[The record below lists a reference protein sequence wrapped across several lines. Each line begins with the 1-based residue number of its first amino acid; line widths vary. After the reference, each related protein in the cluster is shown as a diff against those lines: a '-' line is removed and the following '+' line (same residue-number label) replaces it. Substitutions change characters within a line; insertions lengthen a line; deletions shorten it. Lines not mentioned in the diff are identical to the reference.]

1 MDIQALLPSLAAG
14 AERDDIVQL
23 VVGAVIRDH
32 DTVLI
37 LRRRADDFMGGI
49 YELPSGKVDPGEDL
63 RTALVR
69 EVKEETGLDIADI
82 TAYLGHFDY
91 TSGSGK
97 PSRQFT
103 FAVRVAHTGPVVL
116 TEHDAH
122 RWHRLADDPPVT
134 DAVKQILTAAT
145 TA

>member
-1 MDIQALLPSLAAG
+1 MDIRELLPRLAAE
-14 AERDDIVQL
+14 AERDGIVQV

-49 YELPSGKVDPGEDL
+49 YELPSGTVETGEDL
-63 RTALVR
+63 YTALVR
-69 EVKEETGLDIADI
+69 EVKEETALDVADV

-91 TSGSGK
+91 LSGSGR

-103 FAVRVAHTGPVVL
+103 FVVRVADTGPVVL
-116 TEHDAH
+116 TEHDAY
-122 RWHRLADDPPVT
+122 RWHRLADAPPVT
-134 DAVKQILTAAT
+134 DAVAKVLGAVPV
-145 TA
+145 